1 MRQGGKGQSPPDPA
15 GRLNGPAKVPDRGQ
29 PNAERLQLVFDQA
42 AVGIELVD
50 RDGRL
55 LDVNAAVCTHARLC
69 QG

>member
-1 MRQGGKGQSPPDPA
+1 MAKDSLRRTPA
-15 GRLNGPAKVPDRGQ
+15 GRLNGPVNVSDRGQ

-55 LDVNAAVCTHARLC
+55 LDVNAAVCTMLGYA